1 MIGVGIDLFRYGGGG
16 GAESTSLFNV
26 VTYTGNGTSQPI
38 TGVGFQP
45 DFVWIKSRGTTA
57 SHQLQ
62 DSVRGT
68 GKILFS
74 NDTSAE
80 VSYNTI
86 TSFDSDGFTAAVDG
100 VATGTNA
107 SGGTYVAWC
116 WKAGGTAV
124 TNTDGAI
131 TSQVSANV
139 GAGFSVATYTGNGST
154 GTIGHGLSSTPE
166 LVIIKNRGAVASWYV
181 GSPLLNTGYYL
192 VLNSDA
198 AKAYYNDG
206 SGGAFFNYGGWS
218 DSVVNVYN
226 ANSTSINSSSY
237 SYAMYS
243 FHSVEGFSK
252 IGTYV
257 GTGADQAITGLGFQ
271 PDFVLI
277 KRTNS
282 TGNWCIADS
291 ARLTSGESN
300 FLYPN
305 LSNVESISAVIT
317 MESDGFSMDGGGAD
331 YNASGGTYIYMA
343 IKGQA

>member
-1 MIGVGIDLFRYGGGG
+1 MLGLGIDLFRFGGGG
-16 GAESTSLFNV
+16 SADVPQLFNA
-26 VTYTGNGTSQPI
+26 VTYTGNGTSQAI

-45 DFVWIKSRGTTA
+45 DFVWIKQRNSTA

-62 DSVRGT
+62 DSVRGA
-68 GKILFS
+68 GKVLFS

-80 VSYNTI
+80 QSYNTI

-124 TNTDGAI
+124 SNTDGTI

-139 GAGFSVATYTGNGST
+139 DAGFSIVSYTATNNSSNV
-154 GTIGHGLSSTPE
+154 GHGLSQAPE
-166 LVIIKNRGAVASWYV
+166 LVIFKSRTSASSWPVYTTAVDGTYDYLGLNLTNAKGDSVLTAPSSSVMYVNNTEFAGTNV
-181 GSPLLNTGYYL
+181 GSNNYI
-192 VLNSDA
+192 
-198 AKAYYNDG
+198 AYC
-206 SGGAFFNYGGWS
+206 
-218 DSVVNVYN
+218 
-226 ANSTSINSSSY
+226 
-237 SYAMYS
+237 

-252 IGTYV
+252 FGTYS
-257 GTGADQAITGLGFQ
+257 GTGSDQAITGLGFQ

-305 LSNVESISAVIT
+305 LTNAEGSAYIT
-317 MESDGFSMDGGGAD
+317 MESDGFSMDGNGAD